1 MRLRKGKKIESYI
14 PTASMADIAFLL
26 IIFFMITAQFDV
38 DKTHLTLPS
47 SVVREEIPKESAVVI
62 AALTGGGELV
72 IKVTSGK
79 EQSQPVSSVDDVLSF
94 AAQEMQRNPTKNFII
109 KADAKVRYGVI
120 DDILDRLRQARVQY
134 IYFLSTQETK

>member
-1 MRLRKGKKIESYI
+1 MRISRGKKIDSYI

-47 SVVREEIPKESAVVI
+47 SVIREEVPKESAVVI
-62 AALTGGGELV
+62 AALTSGNLV

-79 EQSQPVSSVDDVLSF
+79 EQSQPVGSVDDVLSF
-94 AAQEMQRNPTKNFII
+94 AAQE
-109 KADAKVRYGVI
+109 
-120 DDILDRLRQARVQY
+120 
-134 IYFLSTQETK
+134 LSLIHI